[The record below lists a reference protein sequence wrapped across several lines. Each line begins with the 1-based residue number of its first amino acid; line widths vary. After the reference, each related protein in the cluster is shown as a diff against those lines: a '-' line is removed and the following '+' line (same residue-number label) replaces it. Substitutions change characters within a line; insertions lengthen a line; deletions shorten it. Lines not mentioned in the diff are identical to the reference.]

1 MFQLLSVAGP
11 NPNFGKP
18 NQTLTPKTEPP
29 NLFGRS
35 WSYVRRAELSSVR
48 PNIKWI
54 SHFTSQLFV
63 YNFSGW
69 CAERRVVLNKPKG
82 YRGEFSWDRYLEETR
97 SKAVSNWAFK
107 TPKNE
112 VSHFK
117 KGMKLEVIDKWNP
130 IFCRVA
136 TVVDVAFHQIKIHFD
151 GWPLDTFDF
160 WTEDYSPDIH
170 PVSWCAKTGHPLMPP
185 LSKFRLLTAR
195 SCFRGHK

>member
-1 MFQLLSVAGP
+1 MIIYKLYVC
-11 NPNFGKP
+11 NF
-18 NQTLTPKTEPP
+18 L
-29 NLFGRS
+29 
-35 WSYVRRAELSSVR
+35 
-48 PNIKWI
+48 
-54 SHFTSQLFV
+54 
-63 YNFSGW
+63 GW

-117 KGMKLEVIDKWNP
+117 KGMKLEAIDKWNP

-151 GWPLDTFDF
+151 GWPLDSFDF

-170 PVSWCAKTGHPLMPP
+170 PVSWCAKTDHPLMPP
-185 LSKFRLLTAR
+185 LSKFNFLTIR
-195 SCFRGHK
+195 YCFYYVIKRGGWVG

>member
-1 MFQLLSVAGP
+1 MIIYKL
-11 NPNFGKP
+11 
-18 NQTLTPKTEPP
+18 
-29 NLFGRS
+29 
-35 WSYVRRAELSSVR
+35 YVC
-48 PNIKWI
+48 
-54 SHFTSQLFV
+54 
-63 YNFSGW
+63 NFSGW

-117 KGMKLEVIDKWNP
+117 KGMKLEAIDKWNP

-151 GWPLDTFDF
+151 GWPLDSFDF

-170 PVSWCAKTGHPLMPP
+170 PVSWCAKTDHPLMPP
-185 LSKFRLLTAR
+185 LSKFNFLTISHAR
-195 SCFRGHK
+195 AVRSILRDYDIRIKESIENGILQG